1 MLDYRVRGE
10 EAWVAAVEGIRFSV
24 VIPLYKGAPTIERA
38 LRSVLTQSCPAQE
51 IVVVDDG
58 SPDDSAE
65 VVRRFLQS
73 ERPGVHPEIRL
84 LQQPNRGAAAARN
97 QGVRQAS
104 GNWIAFL
111 DQDDAWLPSKLER
124 QREAIRE
131 HPASAWCITGFRL
144 HVDGVYRE
152 ALLPRANVIARQHRF
167 RNCFGPSSCLAV
179 RRDAFLAVGGFRE
192 DLGTSCEDWDLA
204 VRLYRRYPLS
214 IVSEPL
220 VDYHDTSASASRSGM
235 AMLESELKLVETLL
249 AGLTGVKRALARR
262 QILASMTARAA
273 RNVPPGST
281 SRLLFAFK
289 SLWYW
294 PWPSVAGPRLR
305 LVLAALRALGHDR
318 WARWWDGR

>member
-1 MLDYRVRGE
+1 
-10 EAWVAAVEGIRFSV
+10 
-24 VIPLYKGAPTIERA
+24 
-38 LRSVLTQSCPAQE
+38 
-51 IVVVDDG
+51 
-58 SPDDSAE
+58 
-65 VVRRFLQS
+65 
-73 ERPGVHPEIRL
+73 
-84 LQQPNRGAAAARN
+84 
-97 QGVRQAS
+97 
-104 GNWIAFL
+104 
-111 DQDDAWLPSKLER
+111 
-124 QREAIRE
+124 
-131 HPASAWCITGFRL
+131 
-144 HVDGVYRE
+144 
-152 ALLPRANVIARQHRF
+152 
-167 RNCFGPSSCLAV
+167 LAV

-249 AGLTGVKRALARR
+249 AGLTGVKRVLARR

-281 SRLLFAFK
+281 SRLLFALK